1 MMLAGTLARSRSRAM
16 TARRSCGRKRG
27 VAMSETRQ
35 SVPTYALEYKRRP
48 GDRETRMCARRADA
62 GTRNREEQP

>member
-1 MMLAGTLARSRSRAM
+1 M

-48 GDRETRMCARRADA
+48 GDRETRMCARRADTA
-62 GTRNREEQP
+62 LRAREERS